1 MDAPDKINIVKI
13 KCKKSLEEDE
23 IDSASEY
30 VCDMYPGIYKTK
42 KKLRQHK
49 ARIHSEEKFI
59 YPEYTYNSIFYDCYS
74 IGVHPNKL
82 RPRVFYSQTYCD
94 LSSRGLI

>member
-59 YPEYTYNSIFYDCYS
+59 YPEYTYS

-82 RPRVFYSQTYCD
+82 RPQVFHSQMYCA
-94 LSSRGLI
+94 